1 MRGWEGRKE
10 EKLYR
15 RQESLKIRPFPGEPL
30 ASLSSLF
37 LPFFSSSLP
46 PSASPRFA
54 RKVKPPLPLPF
65 PDEASN
71 DGPRC
76 VLTAAKSS
84 RKYLRSYSFPPR
96 FLTGRQR
103 LEVIPSIPIRQAG
116 RFPPKGCFYPR
127 IVGPGLPVDHLST
140 PRNAPFI
147 TSSSPS
153 LDRSPFFSPPSRTND
168 VVDSPSRLRRSLV
181 EKKENSV
188 SNSFRSRR

>member
-46 PSASPRFA
+46 PSTLREKGQASPS
-54 RKVKPPLPLPF
+54 PSLPRRS
-65 PDEASN
+65 EQRR
-71 DGPRC
+71 PRC